1 MRYGGLEV
9 TDTGYTTPFLDLIK
23 QGQIDREIKLV
34 AAQGTLGLRVEE
46 QRAVLDVLTG
56 DADPEVAQTAAASLA
71 GGVLDQVASD
81 AAPEPESEMDA
92 PAQPSDRKAENE
104 QGLLNRLAA
113 MNPAQRMARA
123 MKGTREERAI
133 LIRDP
138 NKIVAVTVLSSPK
151 LSEAEV
157 EAIAKMTNVSD
168 EILRIVGNTRAWIK
182 SYRIVSALTR
192 NPKTPQAL
200 ALNLLSRLQEK
211 DVKLLVTDRNIPDA
225 VRTAA
230 RRKLSNKG

>member
-1 MRYGGLEV
+1 M
-9 TDTGYTTPFLDLIK
+9 DAGYSTPFLDLIK
-23 QGQIDREIKLV
+23 TGQVDRDTKLI
-34 AAQGTLGLRVEE
+34 AAQGTLGLRVDE
-46 QRAVLDVLTG
+46 QRAVLELLAG
-56 DADPEVAQTAAASLA
+56 DTDPDIARTAAASLA
-71 GGVLDQVASD
+71 SGVLDQAGSD
-81 AAPEPESEMDA
+81 AVAASQGEPEP
-92 PAQPSDRKAENE
+92 
-104 QGLLNRLAA
+104 GLLDKLAA
-113 MNPAQRMARA
+113 MNPAQRMSRA

-138 NKIVAVTVLSSPK
+138 NKIVAVAVLSSPK

-168 EILRIVGNTRAWIK
+168 EILRIVGNTRAWMK
-182 SYRIVSALTR
+182 SYRIMSALTR

-211 DVKLLVTDRNIPDA
+211 DVKMIVTDRNIPDA

-230 RRKLSNKG
+230 RRRLSIKG